1 MIRTLLVI
9 LLSSLLMAGCG
20 KDKVKPD
27 APVDPGQGS
36 IKYNTTNAGGS
47 SASASS
53 AGVNSA
59 QSGAITALDPFEDP
73 ANPLSQSVVYFDY
86 NSSQVSNMDVVNAHG
101 KYLGTHPSARVR
113 LEGHADERGSREF
126 NVALSER
133 RALEVKRLMRFEGV
147 RPEQVTVI
155 AFGEERPVAFG
166 HNEAA
171 WKQNRRVEIVYE
183 AK

>member
-1 MIRTLLVI
+1 MIRILFVI
-9 LLSSLLMAGCG
+9 LLSSLLITGCG

-36 IKYNTTNAGGS
+36 IKYNNSG
-47 SASASS
+47 ASS
-53 AGVNSA
+53 TGVSSTP
-59 QSGAITALDPFEDP
+59 SGAMMALDPFEDP
-73 ANPLSQSVVYFDY
+73 ANPLSQSVIYFEY
-86 NSSQVSNMDVVNAHG
+86 NSSQVSNSDVINAHG
-101 KYLGTHPSARVR
+101 KYLSDNPGARVR

-133 RALEVKRLMRFEGV
+133 RGLEVKRLMRFEGV

-155 AFGEERPVAFG
+155 AFGEERPVAF
-166 HNEAA
+166 ERTESA
-171 WKQNRRVEIVYE
+171 WQQNRRVEIIYE